1 MKLGM
6 VVGLGPATLRQM
18 GPSSPPKKRGHTPNF
33 RSMSIMAKRLDA
45 QDITCYEVR
54 LDQGDIVLD
63 EDPASP

>member
-1 MKLGM
+1 ME
-6 VVGLGPATLRQM
+6 VGLGSGDFVLDGDPA
-18 GPSSPPKKRGHTPNF
+18 PPPKKRGHTPNF